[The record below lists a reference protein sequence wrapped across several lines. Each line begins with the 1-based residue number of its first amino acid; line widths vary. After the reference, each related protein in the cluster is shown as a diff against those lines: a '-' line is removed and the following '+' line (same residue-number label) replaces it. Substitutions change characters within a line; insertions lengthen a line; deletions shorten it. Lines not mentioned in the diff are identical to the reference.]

1 VTSLHDETRLGAV
14 RAASDGTVATIT
26 LDRAN
31 KQNALTPEMLREL
44 DRLLEVVSG
53 DPATRVVV
61 VRAAGDRAFCAGA
74 DIERFAGLEPLEM
87 WRSWTVLGHRVFDH
101 LAQLLQPTIAVVHG
115 NVFGGGLELALA
127 ADFRIVADH
136 ARLGMPEVGLGTVAG
151 WGGTERLV
159 ELVGRSR
166 AKELLL
172 ARRTIDGP
180 AALAWGIATHCVPAP
195 ELDDVVAELA
205 AEISTG
211 APIAVQLTKQ
221 LIDAAA
227 DGAPSRTL
235 EPLAGA
241 LASATG
247 DLAEG
252 IAAFRARRT
261 PTFQGR

>member
-1 VTSLHDETRLGAV
+1 MTSVSDEMRLDAVTAAGDGA
-14 RAASDGTVATIT
+14 VATII
-26 LDRAN
+26 LDRAR

-53 DPATRVVV
+53 NPATRVVV
-61 VRAAGDRAFCAGA
+61 IRAAGDRAFCAGA
-74 DIERFAGLEPLEM
+74 DIERFAGLGPLEM
-87 WRSWTVLGHRVFDH
+87 WRSWTVLGHTVFDR
-101 LAQLLQPTIAVVHG
+101 LARLLQPVIAVVHG
-115 NVFGGGLELALA
+115 NAFGGGLELALA

-180 AALAWGIATHCVPAP
+180 TALEWGLATHCVAGS
-195 ELDDVVAELA
+195 ELDDAVAELA
-205 AEISTG
+205 DAIAAG

-227 DGAPSRTL
+227 DGAPSRAL

-241 LASATG
+241 LAAATT

-252 IAAFRARRT
+252 IAAFRARR
-261 PTFQGR
+261 PPAFQGR